1 MILKD
6 KDMPEDDAR
15 KAEDQTQKLTDEN
28 IKAIDEIAAEK
39 KKNC

>member
-1 MILKD
+1 
-6 KDMPEDDAR
+6 MPEDEAR

-39 KKNC
+39 EKELLTI